1 MKESIWMYFFATM
14 GMTGIVLINI
24 FGQIIVSNEQ
34 NYYLLKEV
42 TEAAMYDA
50 VDLYAIRNGVGYDG
64 VTDSSDPESMHC
76 ISYKPGTVRIIKEK
90 FVENFIRRF
99 AENAELNRNYRVVI
113 HDIDECPPKVSLS
126 LVATN
131 NFDFVT
137 FLSVDFNNGETAG
150 GADIVNSLSG
160 ILETVPAEKDPSA
173 KIEPI
178 VNITPPTITETTTDS
193 TGGTGSSSTPSY
205 EGDKTPPKCVYGG
218 NSSWKKTPVTIW
230 WGCEDKES
238 GCNRI
243 VGIKTY
249 NGVQEAVG
257 LYTARYTISDRAG
270 NTTNCNVTIPVYY
283 DNYTPQCSL
292 FSLADGYGSTII
304 RMNGDEK
311 GSGARFVGVAKRCGD
326 ISRNLYTAVADEG
339 PGTYCGTIVDNVD
352 LTSNCYITLYARNE
366 DGTCTTGSPVGDKL
380 CAK

>member
-160 ILETVPAEKDPSA
+160 ILETVSGWLSV
-173 KIEPI
+173 EPVVGCI
-178 VNITPPTITETTTDS
+178 WSNLKKFFNVKNANIKYKYRQRTFLVRSYYVS
-193 TGGTGSSSTPSY
+193 TVWLN
-205 EGDKTPPKCVYGG
+205 K
-218 NSSWKKTPVTIW
+218 NSIKK
-230 WGCEDKES
+230 
-238 GCNRI
+238 
-243 VGIKTY
+243 
-249 NGVQEAVG
+249 
-257 LYTARYTISDRAG
+257 
-270 NTTNCNVTIPVYY
+270 
-283 DNYTPQCSL
+283 
-292 FSLADGYGSTII
+292 
-304 RMNGDEK
+304 
-311 GSGARFVGVAKRCGD
+311 
-326 ISRNLYTAVADEG
+326 
-339 PGTYCGTIVDNVD
+339 
-352 LTSNCYITLYARNE
+352 YI
-366 DGTCTTGSPVGDKL
+366 
-380 CAK
+380 